1 MLCFSLRNIINNRVK
16 LFLIL
21 GAVAGCVAVVMVF
34 SERLHHITPTPCDYN
49 DVLAES
55 CDARD
60 TKILDLQD
68 DRYHHT
74 AAG

>member
-1 MLCFSLRNIINNRVK
+1 MRSNINSRVK

-21 GAVAGCVAVVMVF
+21 GAGAGCVAVVMVF

-49 DVLAES
+49 DVLAEF
-55 CDARD
+55 CDECD

-68 DRYHHT
+68 GRYHHT